1 MREEEVTAKIKRIRK
16 QKKMTLK
23 DMSESTGFS
32 ISFLSQMER
41 GISPITLTSLKKIAG
56 ALSIPVRDLFE
67 DEAVPQDDY
76 ARRDTDVRLH
86 GLQRYYSQFSVLSG
100 HFEQRRLDIFH
111 LVMEPLSEDYEESI
125 HDGEEFYYVLHGKA
139 TFTIEGKKYLIKT
152 GETIHFPSQK
162 RHYVQNLEKSK
173 LELLCVL
180 TPVLL

>member
-1 MREEEVTAKIKRIRK
+1 M
-16 QKKMTLK
+16 
-23 DMSESTGFS
+23 
-32 ISFLSQMER
+32 
-41 GISPITLTSLKKIAG
+41 
-56 ALSIPVRDLFE
+56 
-67 DEAVPQDDY
+67 
-76 ARRDTDVRLH
+76 
-86 GLQRYYSQFSVLSG
+86 LSG